1 VSEPFTTD
9 QIFIRKLT
17 AIILANLGNE
27 NFGPK
32 ELAHDAGISLYRLN
46 RRLHPINGKTSSQF
60 IREVRLQK
68 ALELLQ
74 NEPYTVSEVAYRT
87 GFSSPS
93 YFISCFHE
101 YFGYP
106 PGKVNRSG
114 TESREENIAIGA
126 TTITEQKRPARR
138 IIVFTFSGVL
148 ILSVLVY
155 LTYTLF
161 SGNFSADKST
171 PAVNTRKSIAVL
183 PFRNLSNNYAD
194 QYIYD
199 GVMEEIFNSLTKIH
213 ELRVISQT
221 SVEQYRNT
229 TKTVSEIGKL
239 LDVDYIIEGS
249 GQKFGS
255 TFRMRVQLIEV
266 STDMHIW
273 TKSFQHSM
281 KETKKLFRIQSRI
294 ARNIASELKATITL
308 KEKTLIEKVP
318 TANST
323 AYNLYLKANS
333 YIKDYENTRNSGTYQ
348 AAVDLYNAALELDTA
363 YAKAYTGLAFAYWDR
378 YYYET
383 YFKESFMDS
392 CRIMADKA
400 LLYDSLLDEAYF
412 IKGQYYRV
420 IGQTE
425 EALNNYDKALEIN
438 PNYYAAYERKG
449 YLLTWILGDYVKGL
463 GNCQK
468 ALSLVRG
475 NDRPNLLKVLARAY
489 LDVGFIDKAKYY
501 YHEAFVLD
509 SNKASWLGNIA
520 FVEFCFENFE
530 GALNLWKQ
538 LEEIDSTSTASENY
552 YYVTPGHNEE
562 AYHQAIK
569 NIEKFKK
576 SGTLNLV
583 RSHRIGYAFWQVGKK
598 KEAEY
603 YFNQQI
609 RYDEESIKL
618 SRDIDQR
625 KAAQYDLAGTYAFL
639 GDKGKAY
646 RYLEEY
652 SKKNTIALPMVVYAK
667 HDLLFESI
675 RNEERFQKILKT
687 IVSKYLAE
695 RERVRKWIKE
705 QGML

>member
-1 VSEPFTTD
+1 VTEHYAAY
-9 QIFIRKLT
+9 QIFVRKLT
-17 AIILANLGNE
+17 RIVIANLSNE
-27 NFGPK
+27 NFGAK
-32 ELAHDAGISLYRLN
+32 ELAHESGMSLYRLN
-46 RRLHPINGKTSSQF
+46 RRLHPINGKTTSQF

-74 NEPYTVSEVAYRT
+74 NEAYTVSEVAYRT

-106 PGKVNRSG
+106 PGKAAKLDSDNRKQISPVASAPGKNRQVWRTFIFVSSG
-114 TESREENIAIGA
+114 I
-126 TTITEQKRPARR
+126 
-138 IIVFTFSGVL
+138 L
-148 ILSVLVY
+148 ILAVLFY
-155 LTYTLF
+155 LANNLF
-161 SGNFSADKST
+161 SGNFSTDKST
-171 PAVNTRKSIAVL
+171 KAVNTRKSLAVL
-183 PFRNLSNNYAD
+183 PFRNLSNNSAD

-199 GVMEEIFNSLTKIH
+199 GVMEEIYNGLTKIH
-213 ELRVISQT
+213 ELGVIAHT

-229 TKTVSEIGKL
+229 IKPISEIGKT
-239 LDVDYIIEGS
+239 LDVDYIVEGS
-249 GQKFGS
+249 GQKFGN
-255 TFRMRVQLIEV
+255 TFRIRVQLIEV
-266 STDMHIW
+266 STELDIW
-273 TKSFQHSM
+273 TKSFQHKM
-281 KETKKLFRIQSRI
+281 KETKNLFRIQSRI

-308 KEKTLIEKVP
+308 KEKELIEKVP

-333 YIKDYENTRNSGTYQ
+333 YIRDYENTRNSGTYQ
-348 AAVDLYNAALELDTA
+348 AAVDLYNAALELDTVF
-363 YAKAYTGLAFAYWDR
+363 AKVYTGLAFAYWNR

-392 CRIMADKA
+392 CRILADKA
-400 LLYDSLLDEAYF
+400 LSYDNQLDEAYF

-489 LDVGFIDKAKYY
+489 LDVGFIEKAKDY

-509 SNKASWLGNIA
+509 SNEASWLGNLA
-520 FVEFCFENFE
+520 WLKFNNENFE
-530 GALNLWKQ
+530 EALKLWKQ
-538 LEEIDSTSTASENY
+538 LEGMDSTSTASQSY
-552 YYVTPGHNEE
+552 YYVIPGHNEE
-562 AYHQAIK
+562 AYILAVRDVK
-569 NIEKFKK
+569 NFKK
-576 SGTLNLV
+576 SGALNLI
-583 RSHRIGYAFWQVGKK
+583 RSHRTGYAFWQVGKK

-609 RYDEESIKL
+609 KYSEESIKL
-618 SRDIDQR
+618 SRDIEQR
-625 KAAQYDLAGTYAFL
+625 KSAYYDLAGTYAFL

-646 RYLEEY
+646 KYLDEY
-652 SKKNTIALPMVVYAK
+652 SKRKSFSLPFVIFAR

-675 RNEERFQKILKT
+675 RKEERFQKILQ
-687 IVSKYLAE
+687 IIESKYQAE
-695 RERVRKWIKE
+695 HERVRKWLDE